1 MAYCIWLTNG
11 APDSVVVKEEFDS
24 EVDWECLF

>member
-11 APDSVVVKEEFDS
+11 APDSVEVKEEFDS